1 MKHYWWK
8 KHFRDKIQNQFL
20 WKSSKAILAGKF
32 NRGRRFRQVPCI
44 SYTLSPAYSG
54 FTITSQTGAELLE
67 FRITLEYLGSWISRQ
82 RRCRGNFKLPKT
94 HEIELFR
101 EVKYYCKNSI
111 FPRRCFGRFERW
123 RERQVLKGLAQ
134 LEWIFKELIAFLF
147 TFAASQ
153 HRNLKS
159 FWGHKF
165 WGIQVTKDTL

>member
-1 MKHYWWK
+1 MY
-8 KHFRDKIQNQFL
+8 FL
-20 WKSSKAILAGKF
+20 
-32 NRGRRFRQVPCI
+32 
-44 SYTLSPAYSG
+44 YTLSPAYSG

-67 FRITLEYLGSWISRQ
+67 FRITLEYLGSWISWQ

-165 WGIQVTKDTL
+165 WGIQVTLCNQNHYLTAVDLCPAVLLSDPSPIVACLFTDWQWLIH

>member
-1 MKHYWWK
+1 MY
-8 KHFRDKIQNQFL
+8 FL
-20 WKSSKAILAGKF
+20 
-32 NRGRRFRQVPCI
+32 
-44 SYTLSPAYSG
+44 YTLSPAYSG

-67 FRITLEYLGSWISRQ
+67 FRITLEYLGSWISWQ

-101 EVKYYCKNSI
+101 EEKYYCKNSI
-111 FPRRCFGRFERW
+111 FPRRCFGRFERR

-153 HRNLKS
+153 QRNLNVSGDINFEGSKS
-159 FWGHKF
+159 QK
-165 WGIQVTKDTL
+165 TLCNQNQYLTVVDLCPAVLLSDPSPIVACLFTDWQWLIH

>member
-1 MKHYWWK
+1 MY
-8 KHFRDKIQNQFL
+8 FL
-20 WKSSKAILAGKF
+20 
-32 NRGRRFRQVPCI
+32 
-44 SYTLSPAYSG
+44 YTLSPAYSG
-54 FTITSQTGAELLE
+54 LTITSQTGAELLE
-67 FRITLEYLGSWISRQ
+67 FRITLEYLGSWISWQ

-111 FPRRCFGRFERW
+111 FPGRCFGRFERW

-153 HRNLKS
+153 QRNLKS
-159 FWGHKF
+159 FWGHKCWLLRYPSHKRHSVIKINMSHSQMLGKVESGGGPIF
-165 WGIQVTKDTL
+165 KVVLEC